1 MFGALIQPY
10 GNSTVKLSCR
20 SDIRRSPLPS
30 KLSTAAQTTPAR
42 SSSWASLQ
50 ADIEAHLKQAIPM
63 KEPLVVFEPM
73 HHLAFTAPRTT
84 APALCV
90 VACELVGGQ
99 QDRALPAASA
109 LLLMQAVAY
118 THEHLPLTD
127 RPRPK
132 PRGHH
137 VYDPNIELL
146 SGDGMLPFAF
156 ELLATSNV
164 PTREDSDRIL
174 RVMVEISRAVGS
186 EGLVEGQYLKF
197 MRTQLD
203 AEGNIKAEAEKSEG
217 RMHACGAACGAV
229 LGGGGEEEIEKLRN
243 YGLYVGIIQGLLQ
256 GVEKVNEG
264 LKKELEGIRNL
275 ALEELEFFEGRDI
288 EAISTFIDV

>member
-1 MFGALIQPY
+1 MVGALFQPC
-10 GNSTVKLSCR
+10 GNSTVQLSSR
-20 SDIRRSPLPS
+20 SDLRRSPLPS
-30 KLSTAAQTTPAR
+30 KLTTAAQITRAH

-84 APALCV
+84 VPALCV
-90 VACELVGGQ
+90 AACELVGGH

-132 PRGHH
+132 ARGHH
-137 VYDPNIELL
+137 EYDPNIELL
-146 SGDGMLPFAF
+146 TGDGMIPLAF
-156 ELLATSNV
+156 ELLARSDV
-164 PTREDSDRIL
+164 PTRVDSDRIL

-186 EGLVEGQYLKF
+186 EGLVEGQYRKF
-197 MRTQLD
+197 VRTQLD
-203 AEGNIKAEAEKSEG
+203 GEANIKAEVEKGEG
-217 RMHACGAACGAV
+217 GMHACGAACGAV
-229 LGGGGEEEIEKLRN
+229 LGDGSEEEIEKLRN
-243 YGLYVGIIQGLLQ
+243 YGLYVGMMQGMMR
-256 GVEKVNEG
+256 GAENAEKG
-264 LKKELEGIRNL
+264 LKKELEEIRKV
-275 ALEELEFFEGRDI
+275 ALGELEFFEGRNI
-288 EAISTFIDV
+288 EVISRFIDV